1 MDIHVVDGFYDD
13 KNLNT
18 AINESYNYEWSFK
31 RADLALDCYWTK
43 EVYGYS
49 YISRGLQKKYEEFT
63 LKEIK
68 ILWDEFSKKFNVP
81 IENLDACYLNAL
93 TFGVEAYPHTDFST
107 KGNTSV
113 IIYLCESWNS
123 FWSGETVF
131 FDNNFVLNDP
141 ANEVFYH
148 HDIIKSVLPKYN
160 RMVLFDGNITHAVRP
175 ISKSFKGLRKT
186 LMFKLKNIPIQQLM
200 ENYKCN

>member
-1 MDIHVVDGFYDD
+1 MRVDIHVVDGFYDV
-13 KNLNT
+13 KNLNI
-18 AINESYNYEWSFK
+18 AINNSYGYEWSFN
-31 RADLALDCYWTK
+31 RTDVTSDCYWTK
-43 EVYGYS
+43 QVYGLHYN
-49 YISRGLQKKYEEFT
+49 SRLQKKEEFE

-81 IENLDACYLNAL
+81 IENLNSCYLNAL
-93 TFGVEAYPHTDFST
+93 TFGVEAYPHIDFNE
-107 KGNTSV
+107 KGSTSV

-123 FWSGETVF
+123 FWGGETVF
-131 FDNNFVLNDP
+131 FDKHFIFDDP
-141 ANEVFYH
+141 ANEVFYQ

-186 LMFKLKNIPIQQLM
+186 LMFKLKNMPIQQLM

>member
-1 MDIHVVDGFYDD
+1 MDIHVIDGFYNPE
-13 KNLNT
+13 NLNT
-18 AINESYNYEWSFK
+18 IINNSHNYEWSFT
-31 RADLALDCYWTK
+31 RVDSSLDLYWTK
-43 EVYGYS
+43 HVYGYS
-49 YISRGLQKKYEEFT
+49 YFVTGFKKNEEFT

-81 IENLDACYLNAL
+81 IENLDSCYINAL
-93 TFGVEAYPHTDFST
+93 TFGTEAHPHIDFDEKGST
-107 KGNTSV
+107 TA
-113 IIYLCESWNS
+113 IIYLCEQWNS

-131 FDNNFVLNDP
+131 FSHNFVDKDP
-141 ANEVFYH
+141 SNEIFYQ

-186 LMFKLKNIPIQQLM
+186 LMCKLKNMPIQQLM